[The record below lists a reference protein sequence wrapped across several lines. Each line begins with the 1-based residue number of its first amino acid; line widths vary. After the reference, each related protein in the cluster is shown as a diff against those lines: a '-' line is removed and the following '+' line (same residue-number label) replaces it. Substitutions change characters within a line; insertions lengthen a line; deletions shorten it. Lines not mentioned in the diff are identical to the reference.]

1 MVRGLRN
8 AGRLPP
14 QTARAPQRRPPEA
27 RGSYRACRLGSTP
40 HRAGQTVRIPATRS
54 DGSPRSATGLL
65 HGDGLS
71 SAVGSPVWPA
81 SRCLRLAFR
90 APPTIP
96 PPSDGRPRI
105 WCAWTDVDADHRPSG
120 GDAAGRAA
128 LSPTPHLRHG
138 TSLSPIARYP
148 TGETLGRR
156 PPPSH
161 TQSRRC
167 RRRLADGKAH
177 GLERAMVASRDRA
190 PQTASSR
197 IAFIACPRPRCAPAK
212 PSAAPP

>member
-1 MVRGLRN
+1 MVRGMRN

-128 LSPTPHLRHG
+128 LSPTPHLRQG
-138 TSLSPIARYP
+138 TSLLPIARYP
-148 TGETLGRR
+148 TGEALGRR
-156 PPPSH
+156 
-161 TQSRRC
+161 RRP
-167 RRRLADGKAH
+167 RTHNPVGVAVAWPRKAH
-177 GLERAMVASRDRA
+177 WLKRAMVASPDRA